1 MLEREVAV
9 KQYDFRAIEKKWQ
22 RRWEEEETF
31 RVDNSASGE
40 KNYLLIEFPYPSGE
54 GLHIGHPRPY
64 TGIDIIAR
72 KRRLEG
78 KVVLFPIG
86 FDSFGLP
93 TENYAIKH
101 NIHPRKVTQRN
112 VARFTKQLKMLGL
125 SFDWDRCV
133 LTSDPSYYKWTQWIF
148 LQLFKHGLAYK
159 AKMDINFCPSCK
171 VGLAN
176 EEVVGGECER
186 CHTPVVRRAKEQ
198 WMLEITK
205 YAQRLLDDL
214 DEVDFAPRIKA
225 QQRNWI
231 GRSEGATIRFP
242 ILDTEETL
250 DVYTT
255 RPDTI
260 YGATY
265 MVIAPEHPL
274 IETYA
279 SRIRNMDALMAYR
292 TEAKNKSDF
301 ERTELVKDKTG
312 VRIEG
317 IHAWN
322 PISEKELPIFISD
335 YVMMEYGSG
344 AIMAVPAHDQRDY
357 EFAKK
362 FDLPIY
368 EVVSGGDIST
378 EAWTG
383 DGAIVGSPLI
393 DGLSVPE
400 AIEKMTGILEERGLG
415 EKKVQYKLRD
425 WVFSRQR
432 YWGEP
437 IPIVNCPKCGHVPL
451 DESELPLRLPEVD
464 SYEPTDD
471 GSSPLAAME
480 EWVHTTCP
488 SCGAAAERETD
499 TMPQWAGS
507 SWYFLRYLDPHN
519 DEELASREAI
529 ETWMPVDWY
538 NGGMEHTTLHLLYSR
553 FWHKFLYDIG
563 VVNTPEPYQKRSS
576 HGFILGKG
584 NIKMSKSRGNVINP
598 DEVIEEVGADAL
610 RSYEM
615 FIGDFEKAVSWSNE
629 GLAGTKRFLDRLWF
643 AFERV
648 DMNKRGYSPELEV
661 QIHRTIKKVGEDYEA
676 LKANTAIAAMMA
688 LLNEYYLQDS
698 IGRDEYEVLLRLL
711 NPVAPHITEE
721 LNELLGNPPITEGK
735 WPAYDPD
742 KTVEDVIEVPVQ
754 VNGKVRF
761 RMDVPR
767 GAQESQIDAL
777 LEAEDA
783 YHRQL
788 EGKRLIKRIYIQDKL
803 ISLVVK

>member
-1 MLEREVAV
+1 ME
-9 KQYDFRAIEKKWQ
+9 QYDFRTIEKKWQ
-22 RRWEEEETF
+22 KKWEEEKTF
-31 RVDNSASGE
+31 QVENFTPGE
-40 KNYLLIEFPYPSGE
+40 KDYLLIEFPYPSGE

-78 KVVLFPIG
+78 RVVLFPIG

-101 NIHPRKVTQRN
+101 KIHPQIVTERN
-112 VARFTKQLKMLGL
+112 VERFTQQLKMLGL

-148 LQLFKHGLAYK
+148 LQLYKHGLAYK

-186 CHTPVVRRAKEQ
+186 CHTPVIRRAKEQ

-214 DEVDFAPRIKA
+214 DTVDFAERIKA

-242 ILDTEETL
+242 VIDTQEHLE
-250 DVYTT
+250 VYTT
-255 RPDTI
+255 RPDTV

-274 IETYA
+274 IEKYA
-279 SRIRNMDALMAYR
+279 TRIKNMEELEAYR
-292 TEAKNKSDF
+292 HEAKHKSDF
-301 ERTELVKDKTG
+301 ERMELVKDKTG

-317 IHAWN
+317 LDALN
-322 PISEKELPIFISD
+322 PISEEVLPIYISD

-344 AIMAVPAHDQRDY
+344 AIMAVPAHDERDY
-357 EFAKK
+357 EFAQV
-362 FDLPIY
+362 FHLPIH
-368 EVVSGGDIST
+368 EVVSGGDVT
-378 EAWTG
+378 REAYTG
-383 DGAIVGSPLI
+383 DGTIVGSPLI
-393 DGLSVPE
+393 NGLSVPE
-400 AIEKMTGILEERGLG
+400 AIEKMTAILEERGLG
-415 EKKVQYKLRD
+415 ERKVQFKLRD

-437 IPIVNCPKCGHVPL
+437 IPIVHCPKCGTVPL
-451 DESELPLRLPEVD
+451 DESELPLLLPEVQV
-464 SYEPTDD
+464 YEPTED
-471 GSSPLAAME
+471 GSSPLAAITD
-480 EWVHTTCP
+480 WVETSCPTCGGP
-488 SCGAAAERETD
+488 AQRETD

-519 DEELASREAI
+519 DEALASREAI
-529 ETWMPVDWY
+529 EYWMPVDWY

-563 VVNTPEPYQKRSS
+563 VVNTVEPYAKRTS

-610 RSYEM
+610 RGYEM
-615 FIGDFEKAVSWSNE
+615 FVGDFEKAVSWSDE
-629 GLAGTKRFLDRLWF
+629 GLCGTKRLSDRLWF
-643 AFERV
+643 ASDRV
-648 DMNKRGYSPELEV
+648 DKNKRGYSPELEV
-661 QIHRTIKKVGEDYEA
+661 QINRTIKKVGEDYES

-688 LLNEYYLQDS
+688 LLNEYYHQDS
-698 IGRDEYEVLLRLL
+698 IRRDEYEVLLTLL

-721 LNELLGNPPITEGK
+721 LNEMLGNPPITEGS
-735 WPAYDPD
+735 WPTYDPE
-742 KTVEDVIEVPVQ
+742 KTLEDVIEVPVQ
-754 VNGKVRF
+754 INGKVRF
-761 RMDVPR
+761 RLDVER
-767 GAQESQIDAL
+767 GSDEAAIDEL
-777 LEAEDA
+777 LEASEA

-788 EGKRLIKRIYIQDKL
+788 EGKTLIKRIYIQDKL